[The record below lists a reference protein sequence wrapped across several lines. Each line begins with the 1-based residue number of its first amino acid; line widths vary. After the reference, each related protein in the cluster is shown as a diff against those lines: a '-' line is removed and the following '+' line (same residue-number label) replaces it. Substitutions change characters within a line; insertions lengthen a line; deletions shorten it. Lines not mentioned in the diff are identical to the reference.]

1 VTARIT
7 TAWAV
12 VGIPLVYGLV
22 ETINKA
28 SSLFTK

>member
-1 VTARIT
+1 MSARVAA
-7 TAWAV
+7 AWAV

>member
-1 VTARIT
+1 MSARVAV
-7 TAWAV
+7 AWAV
-12 VGIPLVYGLV
+12 VGVPLVYGLV

>member
-1 VTARIT
+1 MTARIAA
-7 TAWAV
+7 AWAV

>member
-1 VTARIT
+1 MTARL
-7 TAWAV
+7 AVSWAV

>member
-1 VTARIT
+1 MSARVVA
-7 TAWAV
+7 AWAV

-22 ETINKA
+22 ETLNKA